1 MHQEILDLNISA
13 NGKLLSKTTAS
24 QLEAGDIVKLQ
35 INGHQLL
42 QGADKH
48 SLLGDLQDHLPQSKK
63 LELTH
68 IEPLPDGC
76 CQLKY
81 IVCD

>member
-1 MHQEILDLNISA
+1 MSQKLFSFNISA
-13 NGKLLSKTTAS
+13 NGKLLSKNTAP
-24 QLEAGDIVKLQ
+24 QLKSGDIIKLQ

-42 QGADKH
+42 KEADKH
-48 SLLGDLQDHLPQSKK
+48 SLLGDLQDYLPQSTK

-68 IEPLPDGC
+68 FEPLPDGC

-81 IVCD
+81 IVCS

>member
-13 NGKLLSKTTAS
+13 NGKLLSQTTAA
-24 QLEAGDIVKLQ
+24 QLKSGDIIKLQ
-35 INGHQLL
+35 INGHQFL

-48 SLLGDLQDHLPQSKK
+48 SLLGDLQDYLPQSKK

-68 IEPLPDGC
+68 FEPLPDGC